1 LIAIFLWPAPLST
14 ILADWKD
21 KAVEAFENGE
31 LEEARRR
38 AESALADP
46 ATAAVAHELLGR
58 IALRERRNQEAI
70 SHFEAASARGHLTP
84 NIEKGWVTALL
95 NLGRQEEACAL
106 MERALSRDPS
116 QVTFRYQ
123 LGGAYLAQGNAH
135 EALPHLEKAYQQGL
149 RHAGV
154 LMLLARARLLTGQE
168 DRAVELLESFAQI
181 ASSRELL
188 WEMGKLLF
196 ERLLYKEALVPLQKA
211 WEGKPGSYEVGMY
224 LALCHYL
231 VEQYRE
237 SEQVLTAIQAGSAPP
252 LDYRILLGS
261 VYARLGRKDEASREL
276 EKAIKYNPD
285 RADGYLNLGLFYL
298 EQKDFQRAMELLD
311 AHSPMRVKGAKLL
324 YMIPAR
330 RSCDGLAPPQFINS
344 QNRARGEAYSQ
355 LARVLHSK
363 EQKGSALEV
372 YLLALEADNRSPS
385 AYAGIGKSCWELNSF
400 RVAQSFLLQG
410 LELNPSAA
418 ELHFNLGLVFQSLGL
433 TEEAIRSYQNAIKL
447 ELPNVRA
454 LHWVQLGIAQLA
466 VATSNDA
473 QLSFEKAL
481 DCDPKFAQAYY
492 ELGKVY
498 FQRKEFERAEQFL
511 EKAVRLDP
519 MLSSAYYQYGL
530 ACLRNGKQEKGKML
544 LETFSRKRVLH

>member
-1 LIAIFLWPAPLST
+1 
-14 ILADWKD
+14 LAATLANWQE
-21 KAVEAFENGE
+21 KATEAFESGE

-58 IALRERRNQEAI
+58 IALREQQNKKAI
-70 SHFEAASARGHLTP
+70 SHFEAASARGHLTL
-84 NIEKGWVTALL
+84 NMEKGWATALL
-95 NLGRQEEACAL
+95 NLGRQEEACVL

-116 QVTFRYQ
+116 QVAFRYQ

-168 DRAVELLESFAQI
+168 DLAVELMDSVTQTT
-181 ASSRELL
+181 SSQELL

-231 VEQYRE
+231 MEQYRE
-237 SEQVLTAIQAGSAPP
+237 SEQVLTAIHAGSVPP

-261 VYARLGRKDEASREL
+261 VYARLGRKDAASREL
-276 EKAIKYNPD
+276 EKAIKYSPD

-298 EQKDFQRAMELLD
+298 EQKDSQRAMELLD
-311 AHSPMRVKGAKLL
+311 THSPIRVKGAKLL

-330 RSCDGLAPPQFINS
+330 PNCDGLAPPQLINS
-344 QNRARGEAYSQ
+344 RNAARGEAYSE
-355 LARVLHSK
+355 LGRVLHSK

-400 RVAQSFLLQG
+400 RIAQSFLLQG
-410 LELNPSAA
+410 LELNPGAA

-433 TEEAIRSYQNAIKL
+433 TEEAIRSYQKAIEL
-447 ELPNVRA
+447 ELPKVPA

-466 VATSNDA
+466 VSSNDA
-473 QLSFEKAL
+473 ESSFEKAL

-498 FQRKEFERAEQFL
+498 FHRKEFERAEQFL
-511 EKAVRLDP
+511 EKAVQLDP

-530 ACLRNGKQEKGKML
+530 ACLRNGKPEKGKML
-544 LETFSRKRVLH
+544 LATFNRKRLLR